1 MTRQDIKAKAREQL
15 GGNIFSTNWLMALL
29 TLLIVSVLNSIIP
42 GVAAL
47 ILTGPLSVGTALIFL
62 GLARSTDGVKLE
74 KLFDPFTS
82 DFLGSFLMGL
92 LVALFTALWSLLF
105 VIPGIVKGIAYSMAP
120 YIKADHPE
128 MDAMTCIKESQK
140 LMNGHKMDFFIL
152 QLSFIGWLI
161 VGALCCGIGTL
172 FVAPYMEASKANFY
186 ESIKA

>member
-1 MTRQDIKAKAREQL
+1 MTRQEIKAKAREQL
-15 GGNIFSTNWLMALL
+15 GGNIFSTNWVMALL
-29 TLLIVSVLNSIIP
+29 ALLIVSLLNSIIP
-42 GVAAL
+42 GIAAIVLSGPLAVGAAL
-47 ILTGPLSVGTALIFL
+47 LFTS
-62 GLARSTDGVKLE
+62 LARGEGEVRLE
-74 KLFDPFTS
+74 KLFDPFTT
-82 DFLGSFLMGL
+82 DFVGTFLLGLFMT
-92 LVALFTALWSLLF
+92 LFTALWTLLF
-105 VIPGIVKGIAYSMAP
+105 IIPGVVKRYAYAMAP